1 MKNDLLHSHNIS
13 KEYETRGC
21 LIDELKELCY
31 MEIRPHIKEVINDL
45 VMKLGQ
51 ESLSMKKNGLM
62 LDLPK
67 PKWSEIVAGRRNKI
81 LEAYLP

>member
-1 MKNDLLHSHNIS
+1 
-13 KEYETRGC
+13 
-21 LIDELKELCY
+21 

-67 PKWSEIVAGRRNKI
+67 PKWSEIVAGRRNKS